1 MVVWIVSMYSPPAS
15 ACWPLGKWMV
25 CTRPPTRSRASRTTT
40 SKLLRRSS
48 KAAARP
54 ASPAPTT
61 TTRPRCGAAATSRE
75 REAPAS
81 PLAAP
86 AASNRRRVSRLASTP
101 ASVAWSARTHA
112 PTRAATRLL
121 AYAPRETRTPTPHTR
136 DKALNLA
143 SCVFAVSV
151 VSRLSALRRSR
162 KRRWTIWTFCD
173 GVDVA
178 NVLPTNRPGE
188 IAAAASLAG
197 GGHSQDRADP
207 DPRLLAAHT
216 AVAAVRP
223 GRRRGFGSEVGGA
236 HVWTPVSWPDRKQA
250 AP

>member
-1 MVVWIVSMYSPPAS
+1 FHS
-15 ACWPLGKWMV
+15 
-25 CTRPPTRSRASRTTT
+25 CTAHAILNSFPT
-40 SKLLRRSS
+40 RRSS
-48 KAAARP
+48 DL
-54 ASPAPTT
+54 T
-61 TTRPRCGAAATSRE
+61 C
-75 REAPAS
+75 
-81 PLAAP
+81 
-86 AASNRRRVSRLASTP
+86 
-101 ASVAWSARTHA
+101 
-112 PTRAATRLL
+112 
-121 AYAPRETRTPTPHTR
+121 
-136 DKALNLA
+136 
-143 SCVFAVSV
+143 
-151 VSRLSALRRSR
+151 
-162 KRRWTIWTFCD
+162 CD

-207 DPRLLAAHT
+207 NPRLLPGLT